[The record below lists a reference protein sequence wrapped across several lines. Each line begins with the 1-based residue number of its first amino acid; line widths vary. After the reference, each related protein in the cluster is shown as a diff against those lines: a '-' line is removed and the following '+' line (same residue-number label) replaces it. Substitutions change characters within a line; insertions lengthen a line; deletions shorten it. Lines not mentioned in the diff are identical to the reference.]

1 MSKKQRKKP
10 QTGHQPV
17 RSDIPYAERLRMNKF
32 RTIAEHRDDSAIT
45 ALKVACVALNDTEGL
60 GFDRLCRF
68 ALHLQD
74 LMSAFYA
81 DPDTE
86 EVKLNERLR
95 KIGFYVDERGHLLV
109 KRNQDGTVEKLKE
122 RCGK

>member
-1 MSKKQRKKP
+1 MARKKGD
-10 QTGHQPV
+10 T
-17 RSDIPYAERLRMNKF
+17 SIPYAERLRMNKF

-68 ALHLQD
+68 ALRLQT
-74 LMSAFYA
+74 LMAEFYA
-81 DPDTE
+81 NPDIE
-86 EVKLNERLR
+86 EVKLNDRLR

-109 KRNQDGTVEKLKE
+109 RRNSDGTVEKLKE
-122 RCGK
+122 RCGE